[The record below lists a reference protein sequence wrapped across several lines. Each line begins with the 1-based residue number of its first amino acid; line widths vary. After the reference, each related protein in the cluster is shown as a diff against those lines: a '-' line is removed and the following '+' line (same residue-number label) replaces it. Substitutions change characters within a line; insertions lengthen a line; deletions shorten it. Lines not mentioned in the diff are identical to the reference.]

1 VQAISIK
8 ADELAHAPKLIKI
21 AVNNPHIGFDDI
33 ESANEPQVAQVLELT
48 EEQVTNGS
56 PIPLRFV
63 RFQAVLSLHV
73 RCTRRIDDRW
83 CFFADGTAGRS
94 LWLRI
99 MVVRMRRESTLST
112 CLVCLDSEFY
122 TLPIYQKY

>member
-1 VQAISIK
+1 MQAISIK

-21 AVNNPHIGFDDI
+21 AVNNPNIGFEDI
-33 ESANEPQVAQVLELT
+33 ESANEPQVAQILELT

-73 RCTRRIDDRW
+73 RSTHRTDDR
-83 CFFADGTAGRS
+83 
-94 LWLRI
+94 
-99 MVVRMRRESTLST
+99 
-112 CLVCLDSEFY
+112 
-122 TLPIYQKY
+122 

>member
-1 VQAISIK
+1 MQAISIK
-8 ADELAHAPKLIKI
+8 ANELAHAPKLIKI
-21 AVNNPHIGFDDI
+21 AVNNPNIGFEDI

-56 PIPLRFV
+56 PVPLRFV
-63 RFQAVLSLHV
+63 RFQAVSSLHV
-73 RCTRRIDDRW
+73 RGTRRIDDRW

-94 LWLRI
+94 LWLRT

-112 CLVCLDSEFY
+112 CLGCLDSESC
-122 TLPIYQKY
+122 TPPIYQKY